1 MSCRKYSIVNN
12 EIYNVYFNY
21 RKCDDNIFES
31 QVLIEPGQT
40 KNIWLVENSFSCA
53 FLDSLLIDDQGYFP
67 FTGVTQTPSATTTQ
81 IYSST
86 PTPTPTITPSVTP
99 TNTPTPSV
107 TQTNTPTNSE
117 TPTNTPTK
125 TLTPTPTP
133 TIITGFEYE
142 LVQLPYNRP
151 STGKAIFTEFD
162 LPGHFTGSTDANDI
176 ADSGMYWDF
185 IDHYGIDRYYYYS
198 GMTTNGDILFSLSQS
213 GNTAIYS
220 GNSSSI
226 TISQVHSDFQFNA
239 LNTSS
244 QLILIQESPAE
255 FVSGQTIT
263 INFSAITTPLPTL
276 TPTKTGTATPTPSV
290 TETQTPTPT
299 PTPTDVTESCSVIYF
314 GYVGPVA
321 PLFEFTDCSGNTIQM
336 NGVDSWSAD
345 YCGNY
350 DSAVIL
356 SGDGVI
362 NYVETCTDPSLY
374 NPTVIPLSYSF
385 TDPNEACT
393 EVATDYYQSPGES
406 LIVGDHIYN
415 DYSLD
420 PVFYVTD
427 GYYSDG
433 TNVYV
438 ITGGTGYIDSIIACS
453 ITPTPTPTP
462 TVTET
467 PTETPTNTPTETPTN
482 TPTETP
488 TNTPTETPTNTPTE
502 TPTNTPTETET
513 PTPTVTETPTETPT
527 NTPTE
532 TETPTPTVTETPTET
547 PTNTPTETST
557 NTPTVTETPTNTP
570 SETPTNT
577 PTQTSTNTPSETPTN
592 TPTETS
598 TNTPTVTETPTNTPS
613 ETPTNTPTQTSTNTP
628 SETPTNTPTETST
641 NTPTVTE
648 TPTNTPSETP
658 TNTPSET
665 PTNTPSETPTNTPT
679 QTSTTTSTP
688 TPTPTSG
695 ASTDFTVTVSQV
707 GPDVVWSGSGSFN
720 LTDLTLNEN
729 IPSVS
734 AGFNQNLAQFIV
746 GSASSATTYSGS
758 SFITFPTNFGS
769 GSGLPPSSSSGSIFG
784 IVQTGGPSGPRE
796 VLVPQGYVSGTV
808 ISGSTTYNGQTIAGI
823 GFTSGTYVYSWGSGG
838 NASSITLIIGT

>member
-1 MSCRKYSIVNN
+1 MSCKKYSIINN
-12 EIYNVYFNY
+12 ESYNVYFNY
-21 RKCDDNIFES
+21 RKCDDNIFEN

-40 KNIWLVENSFSCA
+40 KNIWLLENSFSCA
-53 FLDSLLIDDQGYFP
+53 FLDSLSIDDQGYFP
-67 FTGVTQTPSATTTQ
+67 FTGITPTPSTTPTQ

-99 TNTPTPSV
+99 TNTITPSV
-107 TQTNTPTNSE
+107 TPTNTITPSITPTNTPTNSE
-117 TPTNTPTK
+117 TPTNTPTG
-125 TLTPTPTP
+125 TSTPTPTP

-142 LVQLPYNRP
+142 LVQLPYARP

-185 IDHYGIDRYYYYS
+185 IDHYGVDRYYYYS
-198 GMTTNGDILFSLSQS
+198 AMTTNGNILFSLSQS

-220 GNSSSI
+220 GNSNSI

-239 LNTSS
+239 LSPSS
-244 QLILIQESPAE
+244 QLILIQESPVE

-299 PTPTDVTESCSVIYF
+299 PTPTDVTESCSIIYF

-362 NYVETCTDPSLY
+362 NYVGTCTNPSLY
-374 NPTVIPLSYSF
+374 NPTIIPLGYSF

-393 EVATDYYQSPGES
+393 EVTTDYYQSPGES
-406 LIVGDHIYN
+406 LTVGDHIYN
-415 DYSLD
+415 DYALD
-420 PVFYVTD
+420 PLFYVTD

-438 ITGGTGYIDSIIACS
+438 ITGGTGYIDSIIPCS
-453 ITPTPTPTP
+453 ITPTP
-462 TVTET
+462 
-467 PTETPTNTPTETPTN
+467 
-482 TPTETP
+482 
-488 TNTPTETPTNTPTE
+488 
-502 TPTNTPTETET
+502 T

-557 NTPTVTETPTNTP
+557 NTPTVTETPT
-570 SETPTNT
+570 
-577 PTQTSTNTPSETPTN
+577 ETPTN
-592 TPTETS
+592 TPTET
-598 TNTPTVTETPTNTPS
+598 ETPTPTQ
-613 ETPTNTPTQTSTNTP
+613 TPTNTPTP
-628 SETPTNTPTETST
+628 
-641 NTPTVTE
+641 
-648 TPTNTPSETP
+648 
-658 TNTPSET
+658 
-665 PTNTPSETPTNTPT
+665 
-679 QTSTTTSTP
+679 STTP
-688 TPTPTSG
+688 IP
-695 ASTDFTVTVSQV
+695 VT
-707 GPDVVWSGSGSFN
+707 GYSFN
-720 LTDLTLNEN
+720 LIQEPYNFPTTGNTIMNDTPPSQTGTTNPNELTLNSRGIYFN
-729 IPSVS
+729 TIDSDGVDRTDYFSVFTGQS
-734 AGFNQNLAQFIV
+734 ITITLSQTGSTAIYSGDTNAFKYWTGNTGTPPGTPGDGFVFGTGISVPPLTGNTGNAVLIQ
-746 GSASSATTYSGS
+746 SASTSW
-758 SFITFPTNFGS
+758 
-769 GSGLPPSSSSGSIFG
+769 
-784 IVQTGGPSGPRE
+784 
-796 VLVPQGYVSGTV
+796 VSGQTV
-808 ISGSTTYNGQTIAGI
+808 YISAVIN
-823 GFTSGTYVYSWGSGG
+823 
-838 NASSITLIIGT
+838 

>member
-1 MSCRKYSIVNN
+1 MSCKKYSIINN
-12 EIYNVYFNY
+12 ESYNVYFNY
-21 RKCDDNIFES
+21 RKCDDNIFEN

-40 KNIWLVENSFSCA
+40 KNIWLLENSFSCA
-53 FLDSLLIDDQGYFP
+53 FLDALSVNDQGYFP
-67 FTGVTQTPSATTTQ
+67 FTGVTPTPSVTPTQ
-81 IYSST
+81 IYTLT
-86 PTPTPTITPSVTP
+86 PTPTSTITPSVTP
-99 TNTPTPSV
+99 TNTPTPSE
-107 TQTNTPTNSE
+107 TPTNTPTNSE
-117 TPTNTPTK
+117 TPTNTPTG

-142 LVQLPYNRP
+142 LVQLPYVRP
-151 STGKAIFTEFD
+151 STGKVIFTEFD

-185 IDHYGIDRYYYYS
+185 IDHYGIDRFYYYS

-239 LNTSS
+239 LDPAS

-374 NPTVIPLSYSF
+374 NPTIISLGYSF
-385 TDPNEACT
+385 TDPAEACT
-393 EVATDYYQSPGES
+393 DITTDYYYQSMGES
-406 LIVGDHIYN
+406 LTVGDHIYTN
-415 DYSLD
+415 YAAD

-427 GYYSDG
+427 GYYSDSI
-433 TNVYV
+433 NVYAV
-438 ITGGTGYIDSIIACS
+438 TGGTGYITSIIPCS
-453 ITPTPTPTP
+453 ITPTPTPT
-462 TVTET
+462 V
-467 PTETPTNTPTETPTN
+467 
-482 TPTETP
+482 
-488 TNTPTETPTNTPTE
+488 
-502 TPTNTPTETET
+502 
-513 PTPTVTETPTETPT
+513 TETPT

-570 SETPTNT
+570 
-577 PTQTSTNTPSETPTN
+577 
-592 TPTETS
+592 TETS

-613 ETPTNTPTQTSTNTP
+613 ETPTNTPTETESPTP
-628 SETPTNTPTETST
+628 TETPTNTPT
-641 NTPTVTE
+641 P
-648 TPTNTPSETP
+648 
-658 TNTPSET
+658 
-665 PTNTPSETPTNTPT
+665 
-679 QTSTTTSTP
+679 STTP
-688 TPTPTSG
+688 IP
-695 ASTDFTVTVSQV
+695 VT
-707 GPDVVWSGSGSFN
+707 GYSFN
-720 LTDLTLNEN
+720 LIQEPYSFPTTGNTIMNDTAPSQTGTTNPNELTLSSRGIYFNT
-729 IPSVS
+729 IDSDGVDRTDYFS
-734 AGFNQNLAQFIV
+734 AFTGQSITITLRQPGSTAIYSGDTSAFKYWTGNT
-746 GSASSATTYSGS
+746 GSAPFVLGDGFVFGTGIGTQAIPPSGS
-758 SFITFPTNFGS
+758 AVLIQSASTNW
-769 GSGLPPSSSSGSIFG
+769 
-784 IVQTGGPSGPRE
+784 
-796 VLVPQGYVSGTV
+796 VSGQTV
-808 ISGSTTYNGQTIAGI
+808 YISAVIN
-823 GFTSGTYVYSWGSGG
+823 
-838 NASSITLIIGT
+838 